1 MAYANKDLKIDA
13 EFEKLI
19 PPLTTEEFE
28 TLKINCLNDGIRE
41 PLAVWNNLI
50 IDGHNR
56 FKISRDNGWLDFETI
71 DYTERLPE
79 RIDVL
84 LWMLNNQRG
93 RRNLNNYDKGLLA
106 LKLQDLLKIKGK
118 ENMSKAGEGLPNRVN
133 VNSQKEAAAA
143 FNIGHNTLNKVKQI
157 EENAT
162 EEQKQALKNGTKTVD
177 KVYNEVKADKRTKEA
192 KNKINDAKN
201 GVIPSS
207 IKILEGDLFNQ
218 VQNIPDGSIDLLCT
232 DPPYFV
238 LGEDWDAFDSLE
250 TFMQFTN
257 DWLTAVLPKVNPKTG
272 RIYISFAP
280 DYKYNLYGVLAKN
293 AFFGFKFASEI
304 IWVKKNDVKM
314 FNRHSYRINY
324 EPIFYLYG
332 TDAKQLNFDDPY
344 IQKDFNIQ
352 SNVWEIATPQSN
364 FKEGKIHPAQKPLE
378 LYRRIILTG
387 SNPGDNVLDCFG
399 GSGTTGVICK
409 ETGRNCILIEK
420 NPDYIDIIKGRI
432 ADGVG

>member
-1 MAYANKDLKIDA
+1 MVYANRDLKIDA

-19 PPLTTEEFE
+19 PPLTNEEFE
-28 TLKINCLNDGIRE
+28 TLKNNCCEDGIRE
-41 PLAVWNNLI
+41 PLAIWNDLI

-56 FKISRDNGWLDFETI
+56 FKISRDNGWLDFDTV

-118 ENMSKAGEGLPNRVN
+118 LNMSKGGEGSPILVN
-133 VNSQKEAAAA
+133 LDSQTEAANA
-143 FNIGHNTLNKVKQI
+143 FNVSKGTLNKVKQI
-157 EENAT
+157 EEHGT
-162 EEQKQALKNGTKTVD
+162 EEQKAELKAGTKTVD
-177 KVYNEVKADKRTKEA
+177 KVYNEVKADLRKKEA
-192 KNKINDAKN
+192 ENKINNAKT
-201 GVIPSS
+201 GIIPFS
-207 IKILEGDLFNQ
+207 IKLLEGDLFDQ
-218 VQNIPDGSIDLLCT
+218 VKNIPDGSIDLLCT

-238 LGEDWDAFDSLE
+238 LGEEWDSFDTIE
-250 TFMQFTN
+250 TFLKFTN
-257 DWLTAVLPKVNPKTG
+257 DWLNAVIPKVKPLTG

-324 EPIFYLYG
+324 EPILYLYG
-332 TDAKQLNFDDPY
+332 TNAEPLNFDDPY
-344 IQKDFNIQ
+344 IVKNFNIQ

-364 FKEGKIHPAQKPLE
+364 FKEGKQHPAQKPLE

-399 GSGTTGVICK
+399 GSGTTAVICK
-409 ETGRNCILIEK
+409 ETGRNCTIIERK
-420 NPDYIDIIKGRI
+420 PEYIDLIKGRLSDI
-432 ADGVG
+432 I